1 MLPELSEIMK
11 LRKKLGLT
19 QRELAKLSGVSQSLI
34 AKIESGKI
42 IPSYSKVKIIFD
54 TLENLEEKVFKV
66 NIKAGDIMNKK
77 VVGVK
82 SNDKVI
88 KASQIMLKHGFS
100 QLPVFS
106 KGRLVGSI
114 SEKDIMNILS
124 KGLKM
129 EELSNIYVCD
139 VMDEPFP
146 QIPVKTPLSVIIT
159 LLQTFNA
166 VLVVN
171 KGRVAGIITKADVLK
186 VIESNELLK

>member
-139 VMDEPFP
+139 VMDDPFP
-146 QIPVKTPLSVIIT
+146 
-159 LLQTFNA
+159 
-166 VLVVN
+166 
-171 KGRVAGIITKADVLK
+171 
-186 VIESNELLK
+186 

>member
-1 MLPELSEIMK
+1 MLPELSDIIK

-42 IPSYSKVKIIFD
+42 IPSYSKAKIIFD
-54 TLENLEEKVFKV
+54 TLENLEEKVFKA
-66 NIKAGDIMNKK
+66 NIKASDIMNRK
-77 VVGVK
+77 VIGIK
-82 SNDKVI
+82 ANDKVI

-100 QLPVFS
+100 QLPVFN

-114 SEKDIMNILS
+114 SEKDIMSLLS

-129 EELSNIYVCD
+129 DELSNIYVND
-139 VMDEPFP
+139 VMDDPFP
-146 QIPVKTPLSVIIT
+146 QIPAKTPLSVIHA

-166 VLVVN
+166 VLVINRGKIV
-171 KGRVAGIITKADVLK
+171 GIITKADMLK
-186 VIESNELLK
+186 IIENNELLK

>member
-146 QIPVKTPLSVIIT
+146 QIPVKTPLSVIST